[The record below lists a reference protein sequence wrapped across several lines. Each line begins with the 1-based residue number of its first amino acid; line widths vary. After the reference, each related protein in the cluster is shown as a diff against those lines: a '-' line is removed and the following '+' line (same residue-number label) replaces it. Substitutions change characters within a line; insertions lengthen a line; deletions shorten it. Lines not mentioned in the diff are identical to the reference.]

1 MDQQRRFRQYCRWFY
16 LHSTSIVSEESSLH
30 RNDDDDDNNDND
42 NDNNNKFQQSRLI
55 LEAIDQ
61 LLLEQQSHCYNNQT
75 GGNNNN
81 NINTNNAR
89 NADNGTRKSSP
100 YRAFLASQTAEDL
113 RVLEVCGFPARET
126 DIATKMSDP
135 YFCTSYAKIRS
146 EERRSVH
153 QIQMVERSQRTLR
166 LLNELCGDDES
177 ESNNDDDDDNDDNH
191 NDKIPPVH
199 TDLLKAAT
207 PQLLTPQFTTLTTT
221 ATTTTLTRQSARQT
235 IQSFV
240 EKYCEISVAFHPL
253 LAGMRK
259 VIEMQLGKHDPSEV
273 KKFAVVWTFDLGAI
287 SEAVLPTTKALGSRS
302 GIEGG
307 NDTCIREALETLL
320 SFLVWHRRFR
330 RRCSGD
336 PPPSAVAAAAAP
348 TTITLEVQPFLSDP
362 SLQRLLRVL
371 PRENQLHARATGTIR
386 VGTTARTNVD
396 GVYDDDDDDDD
407 DDDAVGDCAQ
417 FLFGQTLG
425 GIMSTLGQ
433 HWSP

>member
-30 RNDDDDDNNDND
+30 RNDDDDDN
-42 NDNNNKFQQSRLI
+42 DNNNKFQQSRLI

-61 LLLEQQSHCYNNQT
+61 LLLEQHSHCYNNQT
-75 GGNNNN
+75 S
-81 NINTNNAR
+81 NNAR

-126 DIATKMSDP
+126 DIATKLSDP

-177 ESNNDDDDDNDDNH
+177 ESNNDDDDDND
-191 NDKIPPVH
+191 KIPPVH

-221 ATTTTLTRQSARQT
+221 TIIRRSARQT

-240 EKYCEISVAFHPL
+240 GKYCENSVAFHPL

-259 VIEMQLGKHDPSEV
+259 VIEMQLGKHHPSEV

-302 GIEGG
+302 GIEAG
-307 NDTCIREALETLL
+307 NDTSIREALETLL

-336 PPPSAVAAAAAP
+336 PPPSALAAAAAAP

-407 DDDAVGDCAQ
+407 DAVGDCAQ